1 MDGTDKAD
9 GPRKRLRG
17 NFADVLGHQ
26 LSELSALALE
36 CADPDVADALV
47 AELDRIRGT
56 AEVLGVTDV
65 VRAARAA
72 IASVHAGQAIEGVAA
87 FEAACRDMDEAA
99 GGLFHPVLLV
109 GVTLPTPHAW
119 AWMVRHEADVPG
131 ALRRRGGVAAY
142 VVRAELAEALAAG
155 LRRRGS
161 PVPFYVVGERHDFGP
176 RLAAARLGAAGY
188 LSEPVDM
195 GVLLSRVRLTDDAV
209 EWLPA
214 RVLVVHPDARVA
226 EALRAT
232 LAGPDLLVRHLVD
245 GANILPALDAFWPDL
260 LLLSPSAGSVRGLDL
275 IAVLRGHA
283 SFADLP
289 VLMLGADEQNDD
301 PEQLDAPD
309 EVLGR
314 ITPGALRAR
323 VRAWVRRVRWTRSS
337 QEDDLATGVRSRGA
351 LLRALEREIGL
362 SRRGGVPLAVAVLD
376 VDGLA
381 NLNAAAG
388 APAGDRVLRA
398 LAGFVGGVVRR
409 TDLVGRTGADS
420 FCLLMPLCSE
430 EDAERRVE
438 EIRAEFTRWA
448 DESGVPDI
456 SFSAGVA
463 DTLRGH
469 HDVLTRAHR
478 ALQAARRAG
487 GGRSAVSGD

>member
-1 MDGTDKAD
+1 MDSSDRVD

-36 CADPDVADALV
+36 CADSDVADALI

-72 IASVHAGQAIEGVAA
+72 IASVHAGQAVQGVAA
-87 FEAACRDMDEAA
+87 FEAACRDLDEQA
-99 GGLFHPVLLV
+99 GGLFHPVVLV
-109 GVTLPTPHAW
+109 GLALQTPHVW
-119 AWMVRHEADVPG
+119 AWMVRYEGDVAG

-142 VVRAELAEALAAG
+142 VVRAELAAKLAAG

-161 PVPFYVVGERHDFGP
+161 PVPFYVVGERHEFDA
-176 RLAAARLGAAGY
+176 RLSAARLGAAGY

-195 GVLLSRVRLTDDAV
+195 GVLVSRVRLTDDAV

-214 RVLVVHPDARVA
+214 RVLIVHPDTRTA
-226 EALRAT
+226 EALRST
-232 LAGPDLLVRHLVD
+232 LAGPDLLVRHLSD
-245 GANILPALDAFWPDL
+245 GAHILPALDAFWPDL
-260 LLLSPSAGSVRGLDL
+260 LILSASAGSVRGMDL
-275 IAVLRGHA
+275 IAVMRGHS
-283 SFADLP
+283 SFGDLP
-289 VLMLGADEQNDD
+289 VLMLSGDEEAEEPD
-301 PEQLDAPD
+301 QLDAPD

-314 ITPGALRAR
+314 VTQGVLRAR
-323 VRAWVRRVRWTRSS
+323 VRAWVRRVRWTRSA
-337 QEDDLATGVRSRGA
+337 QEDDLATGVRSRAA

-362 SRRGGVPLAVAVLD
+362 SRRGGVPLAVAILD
-376 VDGLA
+376 VDGLG

-398 LAGFVGGVVRR
+398 LADMVSGVVRR

-420 FCLLMPLCSE
+420 FCLLMPRCSE
-430 EDAERRVE
+430 EDAQRRAE
-438 EIRAEFTRWA
+438 EIREEFARWA
-448 DESGVPDI
+448 AENGIPDI
-456 SFSAGVA
+456 GFSAGVA
-463 DTLRGH
+463 DTRQGH
-469 HDVLTRAHR
+469 HDVLVRAHR
-478 ALQAARRAG
+478 ALQAARKAG
-487 GGRSAVSGD
+487 GGRIAVAGA